1 MKQILKMRST
11 LFIAL
16 VISAGL
22 ILTGCN
28 ASKSTKG
35 AGIGAVAGGALG
47 ALVGSQLDNTAAGAI
62 IGATVGGT
70 AGAIIGKKMDQQ
82 AEELEADL
90 DGADIERVGEGIK
103 VTFDSGLLFDVGSST
118 LSAAAKNDL
127 ANMAETLKKY
137 EDTDILIEGHTD
149 SSGSEDFNQKL
160 SEERAASVSTYLQ
173 SLGVAAP
180 RVQTKG
186 YGELSPVADNET
198 TEGQKKNRRVEVA
211 IMANEEMKKA
221 AESGSLD

>member
-1 MKQILKMRST
+1 MKQIQKMRFT
-11 LFIAL
+11 GFIAL

-35 AGIGAVAGGALG
+35 AGIGVVAGGAIG

-70 AGAIIGKKMDQQ
+70 AGAIIGKKMDEQ

-90 DGADIERVGEGIK
+90 EGAEVERVGEGIK
-103 VTFDSGLLFDVGSST
+103 VTFSSGLLFDVGSSK
-118 LSAAAKNDL
+118 LSEGAKNDL

-149 SSGSEDFNQKL
+149 SSGSEEFNQKL
-160 SEERAASVSTYLQ
+160 SEERANSVATYLQ
-173 SLGVAAP
+173 SLGVASP
-180 RVQTKG
+180 RVTTKG
-186 YGELSPVADNET
+186 YGELAPVADNET
-198 TEGQKKNRRVEVA
+198 TEGKQKNRRVEVA

-221 AESGSLD
+221 AEDGSLD